1 MNRTDMEIKILGLEV
16 LNENLGPV
24 DAERFVALI
33 QKEKFDYTKWRQHL
47 FDGLSGEELSRKAM
61 EYQEELKTKK
71 L

>member
-33 QKEKFDYTKWRQHL
+33 QREKFDYTKWRQHL